1 VILQLSRYPGFALQ
15 SMFSH
20 WLVDDEDPVSR
31 AAAVGLLTMRPAAPN
46 SAFLAALRVP
56 QPTARKNAAWALGRR
71 GNVAAELPLPLLKDN
86 DNSVPM
92 EALLAISRCPGSISA
107 ASIEPFLADKNPL
120 VRGAAAPALA
130 RHQPEIAAKLVRQAL
145 EREEAVVAKEYAL
158 FVDQRAPRLSQAEI
172 DVTVGHYRAP

>member
-1 VILQLSRYPGFALQ
+1 
-15 SMFSH
+15 M
-20 WLVDDEDPVSR
+20 
-31 AAAVGLLTMRPAAPN
+31 
-46 SAFLAALRVP
+46 
-56 QPTARKNAAWALGRR
+56 
-71 GNVAAELPLPLLKDN
+71 AAELPLPLLKDN